1 MAEEAAALK
10 PPCTE
15 PHAEQCRCP
24 RSTACRELRRRIAYL
39 KSAVTQTNL
48 QAAFFDLYSAE
59 LEMDKARAELFCL
72 LRDLPERIVQEIGE
86 QVPTQEDFDELPNA
100 WGIAAV
106 ENHMHKEGSDEPDPV
121 DQLNYRRWL
130 VELSQGA
137 LGYSGHLE
145 HEMARHRIE
154 LEVLEQQAATV
165 DFFEGDELEQIA
177 QAAVLQKARIAA
189 CQEQLDELA
198 SAAGALDK
206 RMEACEAEL
215 QRFLGRE
222 E

>member
-1 MAEEAAALK
+1 
-10 PPCTE
+10 
-15 PHAEQCRCP
+15 
-24 RSTACRELRRRIAYL
+24 
-39 KSAVTQTNL
+39 
-48 QAAFFDLYSAE
+48 
-59 LEMDKARAELFCL
+59 
-72 LRDLPERIVQEIGE
+72 
-86 QVPTQEDFDELPNA
+86 
-100 WGIAAV
+100 
-106 ENHMHKEGSDEPDPV
+106 
-121 DQLNYRRWL
+121 
-130 VELSQGA
+130 
-137 LGYSGHLE
+137 
-145 HEMARHRIE
+145 MARHRTE